1 MWAQRD
7 KTQRRFDAL
16 VHRNMQPF
24 RRANQPV
31 SPSRGTDSVSFA
43 NPGFT
48 TKLGKQEATGTHLD
62 DPALE
67 VNTIYADAFP

>member
-1 MWAQRD
+1 
-7 KTQRRFDAL
+7 
-16 VHRNMQPF
+16 MQPF